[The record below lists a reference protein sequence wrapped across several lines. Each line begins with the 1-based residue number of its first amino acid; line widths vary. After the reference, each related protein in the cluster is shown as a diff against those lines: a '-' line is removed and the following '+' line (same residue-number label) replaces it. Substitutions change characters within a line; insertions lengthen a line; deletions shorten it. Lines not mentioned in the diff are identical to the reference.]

1 MKREIEKRNMLIMY
15 PHLIVSFNFIYS
27 LAFNAIGKEKQNKN
41 PEILK
46 GKKKRERRKILLP
59 IFLLNIPQEKGERS
73 EGAGKNWSQ
82 AVTEILAIDTR
93 RISIV
98 TISTSRGQQV
108 RSQATAANMVAITI
122 S

>member
-1 MKREIEKRNMLIMY
+1 MLIIH
-15 PHLIVSFNFIYS
+15 PISLFRLILSILQSS
-27 LAFNAIGKEKQNKN
+27 LLSE
-41 PEILK
+41 
-46 GKKKRERRKILLP
+46 KKKLRNTEGEEKNIEAKILLP
-59 IFLLNIPQEKGERS
+59 IFLLNIPQEKGEAE
-73 EGAGKNWSQ
+73 EGARKNCSQ

>member
-46 GKKKRERRKILLP
+46 GKKKKKIERRKILLP
-59 IFLLNIPQEKGERS
+59 IFLLNIPQERER
-73 EGAGKNWSQ
+73 EAKEQGK
-82 AVTEILAIDTR
+82 T
-93 RISIV
+93 
-98 TISTSRGQQV
+98 GPKP
-108 RSQATAANMVAITI
+108 
-122 S
+122 